1 MSAGRKR
8 KKAARQKSPAQ
19 WRATTTALPVRAE
32 ARPVPHPNGSATPT
46 ATTPLTRPDPVD
58 QPVATPVAHIRDPD
72 SAPRDA
78 VGQASDVPRGGVDG
92 EAATPPAVVDD
103 SAPGSPDALEDQDD
117 WEDRYRDDRP
127 VGDAGREVEDAGAP
141 TRSRRHRMLALT
153 VGAPL
158 IFVGAF
164 AATGW
169 AINAAKDQP
178 LRVGPPVAPAAPAP
192 SASARMT
199 PTTSGESDYVP
210 GDQVGPGLTEP
221 GAMVRAAPAAD
232 GSFEVVERVRF
243 ATPVTELSV
252 EPPLTKGVVA
262 RALPSD
268 VAIVD
273 LQVKADTAVLDIGER
288 VLARA
293 RTVELPGPT
302 STVVMRYR
310 LTGATVRSIPST
322 PGRALSV
329 LPPITSPATLGSM
342 PFVIEVSGDRV
353 TNLLCPALPTAA
365 QLCGRT
371 WTQGWYLGPQPA
383 GRTAVLA
390 QLNLPEPGGN

>member
-32 ARPVPHPNGSATPT
+32 ARPIPHPNGSTTPT
-46 ATTPLTRPDPVD
+46 ATTPLARPDPVD
-58 QPVATPVAHIRDPD
+58 EPLATPVARVRDPD
-72 SAPRDA
+72 AAPRGA
-78 VGQASDVPRGGVDG
+78 VGRASEVPREGADRG
-92 EAATPPAVVDD
+92 AADPPAVVHE
-103 SAPGSPDALEDQDD
+103 SAPVPPDALEDQYD
-117 WEDRYRDDRP
+117 WEDRHRDDPP
-127 VGDAGREVEDAGAP
+127 VGDAGRKAEDGAP
-141 TRSRRHRMLALT
+141 PARSRRHRMLAVT

-169 AINAAKDQP
+169 ALNAAKDEP
-178 LRVGPPVAPAAPAP
+178 LRVGPPVAPPSTAPT
-192 SASARMT
+192 ASARVS
-199 PTTSGESDYVP
+199 PTTPGESAYVP

-243 ATPVTELSV
+243 AIPVTELSV
-252 EPPLTKGVVA
+252 GPPLTKGVVA
-262 RALPSD
+262 RSLPSD

-302 STVVMRYR
+302 STVMMRYR

-329 LPPITSPATLGSM
+329 LPPITSPASLGSM

-353 TNLLCPALPTAA
+353 TNVLCPALPAAA

-390 QLNLPEPGGN
+390 QLNLPDPGNN